1 MSKKYR
7 NFFHVS
13 KFMKFNSE
21 IIIKK
26 NNPSF
31 LLCHEHNLKLYK
43 YFGWSNLDISN
54 FKVPDHLRNLKG
66 MVYNFVDF
74 KKDKNTVY
82 NFYYYS

>member
-1 MSKKYR
+1 MSQNLWNLILKLLL
-7 NFFHVS
+7 
-13 KFMKFNSE
+13 
-21 IIIKK
+21 KK

-66 MVYNFVDF
+66 MVYNFDDF